1 MHTIKNWP
9 KISIVTP
16 SYNQGQFIE
25 ETILSIIN
33 QNYSNLEYIIID
45 GGSTDNT
52 VEVIKKYEQYITY
65 WVSEPDSGMYEA
77 IQKGFEKSTGE
88 IMAWLNSDDLYH
100 RNSFFVVAEVF
111 RSFPNI
117 NWITG
122 AVTYFDE
129 DGRIVEVRESRRWSK
144 HQFYIGQYQWVQQ
157 ESTFW
162 TRSLWNKA
170 GSYVNSSLRYAGDFD
185 LWIRFFRYEK
195 LFSTNAALGGFR
207 LRTNNQLSLDHL
219 DDYFTEA
226 NIVLKQEIEQLDI
239 AHKVQI
245 HKLILSV
252 LSKINK
258 LKVINSQGLKTIVE
272 QYLFNFPPSLFFD
285 RTKGRFKMER

>member
-1 MHTIKNWP
+1 MHTAKDLP

-25 ETILSIIN
+25 ETILSVVN
-33 QNYSNLEYIIID
+33 QNYPNLEYIVID

-52 VEVIKKYEQYITY
+52 IEVIKKYEQYITY

-77 IQKGFEKSTGE
+77 VQKGFEKSTGE

-100 RNSFFVVAEVF
+100 RNSFFIVAEVF
-111 RSFPNI
+111 SSFPKI
-117 NWITG
+117 NWLTG
-122 AVTYFDE
+122 ATTYFDE
-129 DGRIVEVRESRRWSK
+129 HGRIVEVKGSRKWSK
-144 HQFYIGQYQWVQQ
+144 YQFYLGQYRWIQQ

-162 TRSLWNKA
+162 TRSLWNKS
-170 GSYVNSSLRYAGDFD
+170 GSHVNNSLRYAGDFD
-185 LWIRFFRYEK
+185 LWIRFFRHEK
-195 LFSTNAALGGFR
+195 LFSTSAALGGFR

-239 AHKVQI
+239 AYKVRMYN
-245 HKLILSV
+245 LTLSV

-258 LKVINSQGLKTIVE
+258 LRVINSQGLKNIVE
-272 QYLFNFPPSLFFD
+272 QYLFSFPPSLSFD
-285 RTKGRFKMER
+285 RRSGRFKVEY